1 MKDNFS
7 KQADAYAKF
16 RPTYPDEAFDFI
28 LSTVK
33 TKETAWDCG
42 TGNGQLAAKLSEHF
56 THVSATDISEK
67 QLGNAVKREN
77 IRYLVAS
84 AEENEFTEN
93 QFDLVTIAQAIHWFN
108 FDKFYAKVHS
118 VLKNEGIIA
127 VIGYALLEIDEATD
141 AVVQKLYADIL
152 GPYWDKEREYINQRY
167 TTIPFPFDEIMPDR
181 QYAQILRWSAGDL
194 MNYMNTWSAV
204 QHYIE
209 KNKSNPVELIAEEL
223 HESWGNEPEKNVR
236 FPTLLR
242 IGRNVKQHLRA

>member
-7 KQADAYAKF
+7 KQADEYAKF

-28 LSTVK
+28 LSAVK
-33 TKETAWDCG
+33 TKDAVWDCG

-56 THVSATDISEK
+56 TVVFATDISEK

-77 IRYLVAS
+77 IHYLVAS
-84 AEENEFTEN
+84 AEENKFTEN
-93 QFDLVTIAQAIHWFN
+93 QFDLITIAQAIHWFN
-108 FDKFYAKVHS
+108 FDKFYAKVRS
-118 VLKNEGIIA
+118 VLKKGGVIA

-141 AVVQKLYADIL
+141 AVVQKLYLDIL
-152 GPYWDKEREYINQRY
+152 GPYWDKEREYINQKY
-167 TTIPFPFDEIMPDR
+167 TTIPFPFDEIKSDR
-181 QYAQILRWSAGDL
+181 QFAQVMEWSPDDL

-209 KNKSNPVELIAEEL
+209 KNKSNPVKLIAEEL
-223 HESWGNEPEKNVR
+223 HKSWGNEPRKNVR

-242 IGRNVKQHLRA
+242 IGRNIKLI

>member
-7 KQADAYAKF
+7 KQADAYARF

-33 TKETAWDCG
+33 AKDAAWDCG
-42 TGNGQLAAKLSEHF
+42 TGNGQLAAKLSGHF
-56 THVSATDISEK
+56 TSVFATDISEK
-67 QLGNAVKREN
+67 QLGNAVKRDN
-77 IRYLVAS
+77 IQYIVAS
-84 AEENEFTEN
+84 AEENSFTEN

-108 FDKFYAKVHS
+108 FDNFYAKVRS
-118 VLKNEGIIA
+118 VLKNDGIIA

-141 AVVQKLYADIL
+141 KVVQKLYTDIL
-152 GPYWDKEREYINQRY
+152 GPYWDKEREYINKRY
-167 TTIPFPFDEIMPDR
+167 TTIPFPFDEIKSD
-181 QYAQILRWSAGDL
+181 QQFAQIMKWSADDL

-209 KNKSNPVELIAEEL
+209 KNNSNPVELIAEEL
-223 HESWGNEPEKNVR
+223 HRTWGNDPKKNIR

-242 IGRNVKQHLRA
+242 IGKSLKQRPGA